1 LLLSA
6 ARRVLAERGYDG
18 LRVDDV
24 LQRAGLST
32 RAFYRHFS
40 GKAGLYLALFE
51 EESVRAD
58 EHLRSH
64 LAGAST
70 PAAKVREW
78 VTSVLALAYDA
89 RLEGRSKLFAGE
101 RGALA
106 RRFPEE
112 VDRLMRRQ
120 LAPLEDAIADGTASG
135 AFPGADPV
143 NDARAIHH
151 LCSGLIGDRL
161 EGTSTM
167 THDAAVALATRFALG
182 TLEAG
187 TRSEVTT

>member
-1 LLLSA
+1 MSTSCSCPRRA
-6 ARRVLAERGYDG
+6 AVLAERGYDG

-101 RGALA
+101 RGARQDGSPKKSTASCAANSHRSKTRLRTA
-106 RRFPEE
+106 RRR
-112 VDRLMRRQ
+112 V
-120 LAPLEDAIADGTASG
+120 
-135 AFPGADPV
+135 
-143 NDARAIHH
+143 
-151 LCSGLIGDRL
+151 
-161 EGTSTM
+161 
-167 THDAAVALATRFALG
+167 
-182 TLEAG
+182 
-187 TRSEVTT
+187 RSREPIR